1 MAGIDDPGRR
11 SAAAWPQAVGLDL
24 SRPGIA
30 RVHDYLLAGK
40 DHLAPDRRLG
50 DRLIAA
56 GPAALRAR
64 EDRMFLG
71 RAVRYLVTEAGVR
84 QFLDL
89 GAGYPVAG
97 RGNVHEIA
105 QALVPESRVAYI
117 DNDPLVLAHL
127 RALMTSAPEGQVA
140 CLPWDMRYDDLLSD
154 LTMQRTLDYT
164 EPIAVLLVGVLPF
177 IHDEH
182 KPAVTIQDFVDLLP
196 PGSYVVASHLT
207 MEHDPLAA
215 AALAEA
221 YREAGIP
228 VQLRDSGDFGRLA
241 FPGLE
246 LVPPGVVLVSQ
257 WRAEGGTPLP
267 SAQEVSCY
275 GGVARKP
282 RSLERAPKS

>member
-1 MAGIDDPGRR
+1 MSDLTAHWPSLRASRRHDGTCCQWPAGTTTCRARRKGNHAQDPCPCSGAAPPATPGGLMAGIDDPGRR

-177 IHDEH
+177 
-182 KPAVTIQDFVDLLP
+182 
-196 PGSYVVASHLT
+196 
-207 MEHDPLAA
+207 
-215 AALAEA
+215 
-221 YREAGIP
+221 
-228 VQLRDSGDFGRLA
+228 
-241 FPGLE
+241 
-246 LVPPGVVLVSQ
+246 
-257 WRAEGGTPLP
+257 
-267 SAQEVSCY
+267 
-275 GGVARKP
+275 
-282 RSLERAPKS
+282 